1 MERIKYYIDVSLY
14 HVKLAVLT
22 MLEYP
27 ANFVGW
33 LLSNP
38 IQFILGFATIKFVVA
53 RFGTINGWDYG
64 HLAFLYGIAVISH
77 AFSMIFLCRAGLWAN
92 MLWEGI
98 LTAICSDH

>member
-27 ANFVGW
+27 AKFVGW

-38 IQFILGFATIKFVVA
+38 IQFILGFATINFVVA
-53 RFGTINGWDYG
+53 
-64 HLAFLYGIAVISH
+64 
-77 AFSMIFLCRAGLWAN
+77 
-92 MLWEGI
+92 
-98 LTAICSDH
+98 